1 MIKWVIKKLSYLIV
15 IFILCFSFCG
25 CSLNESDGDKEKN
38 PPQHR
43 IDFENNNIEYLRA
56 CFDEEFTP
64 ESLSI
69 ENFEAGFKGKV
80 YKCKVTM
87 PSPDETWWVSGI
99 KFLNNNTDKK
109 AYYTNLDT
117 ISFKYKSTVTY
128 KDEVQFIIQ
137 MVWKE
142 NKSEREIASISV
154 DFPIEKTA
162 DVKTF
167 SFKVDSNEA
176 ELLNNADNYY
186 LDWIMIGLESGA
198 GELFNKGVFFVDDI
212 SFYGKT
218 TE

>member
-1 MIKWVIKKLSYLIV
+1 MMRKLLKKLIYLMV
-15 IFILCFSFCG
+15 IFILCFSFVG
-25 CSLNESDGDKEKN
+25 CKVMLPEDEFEKN
-38 PPQHR
+38 PPQYR

-69 ENFEAGFKGKV
+69 EKSEQGFNGNV
-80 YKCKVTM
+80 LKCKVTM
-87 PSPDETWWVSGI
+87 PSPEDTWWVSGI

-117 ISFKYKSTVTY
+117 ISLKYKSTVAY
-128 KDEVQFIIQ
+128 DEDVQFIIQ

-142 NKSEREIASISV
+142 NRSEREIAAISV

-167 SFKVDSNEA
+167 SFKINNDEA
-176 ELLNNADNYY
+176 ELLNNAENYY
-186 LDWIMIGLESGA
+186 LDWVMIGLESGA
-198 GELFNKGVFFVDDI
+198 GELFHKGVFFVDDI
-212 SFYGKT
+212 SFYGKSAA
-218 TE
+218 